1 MPKSTVSILLLITL
15 FVCTVAGLAN
25 ITPQNRIPH
34 TTKTGYGNL
43 PDFSRFPTAE
53 QRKAHFLK
61 YLRPII
67 QSENHEIAL
76 QHERLENLTDKLRKG
91 RSLSHTQWRWLQE
104 MADSYQVDA
113 VDRPRLDVAQ
123 DLLRH
128 VDVVPASLVLVQA
141 AKESAWGRSRF
152 ARQGNNLFGEH
163 CFESDC
169 GIVPKHRDAGKH
181 HEVETFATVRASVKS
196 YLHNLNSHPKY
207 KELRAIR
214 TRLREAGKP
223 VTGLALA
230 KGLWFYS
237 ERRQKYISEV
247 RRMIQRN
254 GLAEL
259 DHQD

>member
-1 MPKSTVSILLLITL
+1 MPKSAVSIALLIVL
-15 FVCTVAGLAN
+15 FVCTLAGLAN
-25 ITPQNRIPH
+25 ITPQDSTPR
-34 TTKTGYGNL
+34 TARTGYGNL
-43 PDFSRFPTAE
+43 PDFSVFPTAE
-53 QRKAHFLK
+53 QRKTHFLS
-61 YLRPII
+61 YLRPIVE
-67 QSENHEIAL
+67 SENHEIAL
-76 QHERLENLTDKLRKG
+76 QRARLEDMVDKLREG
-91 RSLSHTQWRWLQE
+91 HRLSHTEWRWLQA
-104 MADSYQVDA
+104 MADNYGVDTA
-113 VDRPRLDVAQ
+113 GRPRLDIAT

-128 VDVVPASLVLVQA
+128 VDVVPVSLVLVQA

-163 CFESDC
+163 CFEADC

-181 HEVETFATVRASVKS
+181 HEVESFATVRASVKS

-207 KELRAIR
+207 KQLRAIR
-214 TRLREAGKP
+214 TQLREADKP

-259 DHQD
+259 DHQE

>member
-1 MPKSTVSILLLITL
+1 MPKSTVPIILLITM
-15 FVCTVAGLAN
+15 FVCAMAGLAN
-25 ITPQNRIPH
+25 ITPENRIPH
-34 TTKTGYGNL
+34 TARTGYGNL
-43 PDFSRFPTAE
+43 PDFSKYPTAG

-61 YLRPII
+61 YLRPIV
-67 QSENHEIAL
+67 QSENHEILL
-76 QHERLENLTDKLRKG
+76 QRERLKNLVDKLHQGRK
-91 RSLSHTQWRWLQE
+91 LTHTEWRWLQGT
-104 MADSYQVDA
+104 ADYYQVETSNRA
-113 VDRPRLDVAQ
+113 RLDVGQ
-123 DLLRH
+123 DLLRR
-128 VDVVPASLVLVQA
+128 VDVVPISLVLVQA

-169 GIVPKHRDAGKH
+169 GIVPRHRDAGKH
-181 HEVETFATVRASVKS
+181 HEIESFDTIRASIKS

-207 KELRAIR
+207 EELRAIR
-214 TRLREAGKP
+214 AQLRDAGQP

-247 RRMIQRN
+247 RNMILNN

-259 DHQD
+259 DQRD

>member
-1 MPKSTVSILLLITL
+1 MQKSTVSIILLLTL
-15 FVCTVAGLAN
+15 FVCAMAGLAN
-25 ITPQNRIPH
+25 IAPENNLPRTAQ
-34 TTKTGYGNL
+34 TGYGDL
-43 PDFSRFPTAE
+43 PDFSTYPNAQ
-53 QRKAHFLK
+53 QRKSQFLK
-61 YLRPII
+61 YLRPIV
-67 QSENHEIAL
+67 QSENHDISV
-76 QHERLENLTDKLRKG
+76 QRQRLEDLVDKLRQGHKLP
-91 RSLSHTQWRWLQE
+91 RTEWRWMQA
-104 MADSYQVDA
+104 MADSYQVETA
-113 VDRPRLDVAQ
+113 NRPRLAVGN
-123 DLLRH
+123 DLLLR
-128 VDVVPASLVLVQA
+128 VDLVPVSLVLVQA

-207 KELRAIR
+207 SELRAIR
-214 TRLREAGKP
+214 AQLHKEGKP

-247 RRMIQRN
+247 RDMIQKN

-259 DHQD
+259 DQRD